1 MMHIHTRS
9 TTYTVDTDT
18 HLFPDVYFNYMLED
32 IEKLWEKVGEV
43 YMFLLFHLCQ
53 LIFKVCVTIFF
64 VALPSE
70 IVS

>member
-43 YMFLLFHLCQ
+43 YMFLLYHLCQ
-53 LIFKVCVTIFF
+53 LIF
-64 VALPSE
+64 
-70 IVS
+70 